1 MCIFI
6 YIYTLYLIN
15 FISVSTSDLY
25 YFLFYIKINYIL
37 SFGLNLNGFLEQQH
51 IVLFS
56 LVMRLLLSTINKIDQ
71 ENNLFINT
79 ILSKLIYTYIY
90 PLIYFLL
97 YFIFKTLY
105 IVK

>member
-37 SFGLNLNGFLEQQH
+37 SFGLNLNGFLEQQQKSL
-51 IVLFS
+51 IKFILNYIKIYFIIYIYIKKKTNFDFYFS
-56 LVMRLLLSTINKIDQ
+56 TKTFKIFNIHYNNNNNNKNKI
-71 ENNLFINT
+71 
-79 ILSKLIYTYIY
+79 YY
-90 PLIYFLL
+90 
-97 YFIFKTLY
+97 
-105 IVK
+105 